1 MLRLSVPPHVGLL
14 ALALSVALP
23 ACGDEHITQV
33 LCEDAGTAVVA
44 AQDAGP
50 SAPSTST
57 GDAGSSP
64 AQVKA
69 PTSAAPTTSDA
80 ADKPVPKVQGPDL
93 FPMDRAIDVKVTL
106 PEADFEV
113 LRREGRSMNDLLIN
127 CPQTAFSYSQHRAD
141 VEIAGVNVASVGVAK
156 KGFLGSLSVYKPSL
170 RLELDAYAEDQELS
184 NTSDVTLNNS
194 FSDKSLVRQCLAYG
208 LFTKSGIPAPR
219 CGFAH
224 VSINGRDLGTYVNVE
239 PVKKPFLKAHF
250 SSGKG
255 DLYEGAMA
263 DFRTDFL
270 NGFEKKT
277 NQATPVSPL
286 LAGLAA
292 ALDKDDQ
299 SFLAELPTF
308 LDLDAFLKF
317 WAMESLLGHWDGYAG
332 DLNNFFLY
340 IDPGTNKL
348 TFLPWGPDLTFQTG
362 NLLAGTDKKL
372 PVSVQATARLA
383 RRLYGMPGTR
393 ARYQATLRMLLTT
406 VWDEPTILAEI
417 DRLAAIAGS
426 GADATSLESVRNFV
440 RERKAAILAE
450 LDAPTAPE
458 WPAPE
463 RTPNICRPE
472 LTSAISGTFETTWGD
487 LNGLSLNLGNSVTGN
502 IQGKPIPTDVLVSSA
517 GLYTPGDY
525 KAVRLAAVNID
536 GSLTVLQFM
545 LGSPTLAPGVYP
557 MHGFETFGILLT
569 GPALE
574 SISVAGFIGDGH
586 LVLEEASTEAGSV
599 LKGRFDGKL
608 AAVVRPIGGD

>member
-1 MLRLSVPPHVGLL
+1 MLRLSDPPQVGFL
-14 ALALSVALP
+14 ALAISLALP
-23 ACGDEHITQV
+23 ACGDENITQV
-33 LCEDAGTAVVA
+33 LCEDAGTSVIA
-44 AQDAGP
+44 ATDAGTSP
-50 SAPSTST
+50 LDAPVADAGRLPTQLTTPAS
-57 GDAGSSP
+57 AGSS
-64 AQVKA
+64 
-69 PTSAAPTTSDA
+69 TSDVG
-80 ADKPVPKVQGPDL
+80 DKPKTKVQGPDL

-106 PEADFEV
+106 PEADFEI
-113 LRREGRSMNDLLIN
+113 LRREGRSMNDVLIN
-127 CPQTAFSYSQHRAD
+127 CPQTAFSYSQHRGD
-141 VEIAGVNVASVGVAK
+141 VEIAGVAVTNVGIAK

-208 LFTKSGIPAPR
+208 LFAKAGIPAPR
-219 CGFAH
+219 CGFAR
-224 VSINGRDLGTYVNVE
+224 VSVNGRDLGTYVNVE

-286 LAGLAA
+286 LSGLAA

-299 SFLAELPTF
+299 AFLAELPNF
-308 LDLDAFLKF
+308 LDLTAFLKF

-340 IDPGTNKL
+340 IEPGTNKL

-362 NLLAGTDKKL
+362 NLLAGTSKKL

-383 RRLYGMPGTR
+383 RRLYGIPETR
-393 ARYQATLRMLLTT
+393 ARYQATLRMLLTSL
-406 VWDEPTILAEI
+406 WDEPAILAEI
-417 DRLAAIAGS
+417 DRLAGLAGS
-426 GADATSLESVRNFV
+426 AADATSLDSVRTFV
-440 RERKAAILAE
+440 RERKASILAE
-450 LDAPTAPE
+450 LDASVAPE

-463 RTPNICRPE
+463 RLPNVCKPE

-487 LNGLSLNLGNSVTGN
+487 LNGLSVNLGNSVTGN
-502 IQGKPIPTDVLVSSA
+502 IQGKPVPTDLLVSSA
-517 GLYTPGDY
+517 GTYTPGNY
-525 KAVRLAAVNID
+525 KAVRLAAINVD

-545 LGSPTLAPGVYP
+545 LGSPSLAPGVYP

-586 LVLEEASTEAGSV
+586 LVLEEAGADAGSV

-608 AAVVRPIGGD
+608 AAVVRPIGGS